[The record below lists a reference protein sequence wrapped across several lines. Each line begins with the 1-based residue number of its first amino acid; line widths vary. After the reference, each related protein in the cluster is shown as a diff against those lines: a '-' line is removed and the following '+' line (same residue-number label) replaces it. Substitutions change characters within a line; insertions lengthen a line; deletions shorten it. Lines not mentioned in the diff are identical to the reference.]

1 MPMSF
6 AKRLNAN
13 LIELESSMKARELLI
28 TQIRAIIPN
37 ILTGNEPIAI
47 GASGLAWCVC
57 S

>member
-1 MPMSF
+1 MSF